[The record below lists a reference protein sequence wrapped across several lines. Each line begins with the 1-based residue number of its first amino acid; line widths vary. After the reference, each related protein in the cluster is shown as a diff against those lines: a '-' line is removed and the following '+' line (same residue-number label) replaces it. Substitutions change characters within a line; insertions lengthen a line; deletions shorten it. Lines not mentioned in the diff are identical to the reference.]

1 MYPEIVGSMVD
12 ITAYAMGVGI
22 VSMRRL
28 MGVGQSNAEKYNSMV
43 LDELT
48 RPAYEQFVRDLDDAL
63 DTSEPDVIK
72 SVFAQSDMPEEL
84 KDFLLKMILDRL
96 E

>member
-12 ITAYAMGVGI
+12 VTAYAMGVGI

-28 MGVGQSNAEKYNSMV
+28 MGVSQSNAEKYNSMV

-48 RPAYEQFVRDLDDAL
+48 KPQYAQFVRELDDAL
-63 DTSEPDVIK
+63 DTSDPDVIK
-72 SVFAQSDMPEEL
+72 SVFAQADMPEEL
-84 KDFLLKMILDRL
+84 KSFLLKTVLDQI

>member
-48 RPAYEQFVRDLDDAL
+48 RPEYAQFVRELDDAL

-72 SVFAQSDMPEEL
+72 SVFAQTGMPEEL

>member
-1 MYPEIVGSMVD
+1 MYPEIVGSAVD
-12 ITAYAMGVGI
+12 VTAYAMGVGI

-48 RPAYEQFVRDLDDAL
+48 RPEYAQFVRELDDAL

>member
-1 MYPEIVGSMVD
+1 MYPEIVGNMVD
-12 ITAYAMGVGI
+12 VTAYAMGVGI

-28 MGVGQSNAEKYNSMV
+28 MGSGQSNAEKYNSMV

-48 RPAYEQFVRDLDDAL
+48 KPEYTQFVRELDDAL

-72 SVFAQSDMPEEL
+72 SVFAHADMPEEL
-84 KDFLLKMILDRL
+84 KSFLLKIVLDQI

>member
-12 ITAYAMGVGI
+12 VTAYAMGVGI

-28 MGVGQSNAEKYNSMV
+28 MGFSQSNAEKYNSMV

-48 RPAYEQFVRDLDDAL
+48 KPEYAQFVRELDDAL

-72 SVFAQSDMPEEL
+72 SVFAHVDMPEEL
-84 KDFLLKMILDRL
+84 KSFFLKTVLDQI